1 MDKKVVIVLDQ
12 FEQWL
17 HAKKE
22 ETNTELVRALRQ
34 CNGVGLQCIVM
45 VRDDFWLA
53 VSRFLRDLE
62 TRLVEGQNSALVDLF
77 DLDHARNTKS
87 PAVDPTG
94 AAGVPDRVI
103 RGGSWRYPAE
113 NCASVGPG
121 RVPAGDRS
129 TTFFVTFLC
138 RRSCAGITMA
148 SQVLHVLPRAVV
160 LPRNAAVYEL
170 T

>member
-1 MDKKVVIVLDQ
+1 
-12 FEQWL
+12 
-17 HAKKE
+17 
-22 ETNTELVRALRQ
+22 
-34 CNGVGLQCIVM
+34 M

-113 NCASVGPG
+113 NARASARDAYPPVNRNGLLG
-121 RVPAGDRS
+121 FRVARG
-129 TTFFVTFLC
+129 
-138 RRSCAGITMA
+138 
-148 SQVLHVLPRAVV
+148 Q
-160 LPRNAAVYEL
+160 
-170 T
+170 